1 VVEDGRS
8 ALPRPPRRVP
18 AGAAT
23 LTQIQTGTPG
33 RAQPPR
39 PSRQPWKFGR
49 FLAGFVVVLVIL
61 AAGATAGW
69 YVRADSLRVD
79 IEKVRETVKSG
90 VVRVL
95 ATTCEGSGEAT
106 GVLIGGGLILTAESA
121 VKQPLSLVIETEDGR
136 VRRANALGISADGVA
151 VLRLI
156 GRLDHEPV
164 PLAAADPDPKAE
176 RALVGYTAARRLTAR
191 SIGSAEQP
199 QALSSVMNAAKL
211 GGPIVDKSGQV
222 VGLVTGDTV
231 AASTIVPLEKLRQYV
246 VPNAPGLTPEP
257 GGTCERS
264 RGPQTAMVPDLLVA
278 STPLAVESQKLLG
291 TYLTLLNRHDFA
303 GLRQQVYSKRLTR
316 ALSEEKDRNRHQT
329 SYFFGAKV
337 TEVSRYATDGANVRM
352 AFVVLFSPNANGAA
366 GQTCNR
372 LDLRYRLVR
381 EGGRLRLDL
390 STSVTDPQSC
400 DTD

>member
-39 PSRQPWKFGR
+39 PSRQPWRFGR

-69 YVRADSLRVD
+69 YVRAESLRID
-79 IEKVRETVKSG
+79 TEKVRETVKSG

-136 VRRANALGISADGVA
+136 VRRANTLGISADGVA

-337 TEVSRYATDGANVRM
+337 TEVSRYGTDGANARM

>member
-1 VVEDGRS
+1 MEDGRH

-18 AGAAT
+18 AGAST
-23 LTQIQTGTPG
+23 LTQLQTGTP
-33 RAQPPR
+33 RPPQPPR
-39 PSRQPWKFGR
+39 PARQPWKFGR
-49 FLAGFVVVLVIL
+49 FLAGFVVTLVIL

-69 YVRADSLRVD
+69 YVRAESLRID
-79 IEKVRETVKSG
+79 TEKVRETVRSG

-95 ATTCEGSGEAT
+95 ATTCEGTGEAT
-106 GVLIGGGLILTAESA
+106 GVLVGDGRILTAESA
-121 VKQPLSLVIETEDGR
+121 VKQPLSLVIVTEDGR
-136 VRRANALGISADGVA
+136 VRRANPLGISADGVA

-164 PLAAADPDPKAE
+164 PLATADPDPKAE
-176 RALVGYTAARRLTAR
+176 RALLGYTAARQLTAR
-191 SIGSAEQP
+191 SVGTAEQP

-211 GGPIVDKSGQV
+211 GGPVVDKSGRV
-222 VGLVTGDTV
+222 VGLVTGETV
-231 AASTIVPLEKLRQYV
+231 ATSTIVPVEKLRQYV
-246 VPNAPGLTPEP
+246 APNAAGLTPEP

-303 GLRQQVYSKRLTR
+303 GLRQQVYSRRLIR
-316 ALSEEKDRNRHQT
+316 AYPEEKDRDRHQT
-329 SYFFGAKV
+329 SYFFGARV
-337 TEVSRYATDGANVRM
+337 TEVSRHGTAGANVRM
-352 AFVVLFSPNANGAA
+352 AFTVLFSPNANGAQ

-372 LDLRYRLVR
+372 LDVRYQLVR
-381 EGGRLRLDL
+381 ESGRLRLDL
-390 STSVTDPQSC
+390 GTSVTDPQSC